1 MAEDD
6 KANKFDLIDVNGPL
20 TVESILRCL
29 QQRFSS
35 KQYYVSGWK
44 LKVDRCLVGLVLS

>member
-1 MAEDD
+1 MSADD

-29 QQRFSS
+29 QQRFSN
-35 KQYYVSGWK
+35 KQYYVSESKWF
-44 LKVDRCLVGLVLS
+44 LRSYSSYLFQ